1 MSHANNQKTSHQA
14 VFHRAFRPSFTS
26 AAALSIICPTA
37 CRPIYNRKMSV
48 TLAENASI
56 LTQAHLRDIRT
67 TTLPNG
73 LLVLTESMPHLRS
86 VAMGVWID
94 CGSRDESPQVNGISH
109 FIEHMVFKGTTTRS
123 ASQFA
128 REVDGIGGNL
138 DAFTGKETICFN
150 IKVLDENVPA
160 ALDLLTDLVLHPTFS
175 PDDIAK
181 EQGVILEEIKMDE
194 DNPDYLVHELF
205 TQNFWKNDALGRPIL
220 GTAKTVSSFNQQ
232 IVLSEYARRFTP
244 ANMVFT
250 AAGNLDHNDFV
261 SQVESA
267 FASLSASSNEK
278 IARPN
283 PPQTFPHITLKNK
296 KSLEQVQFCLAVP
309 APPVASP
316 ERYTAYLLNS
326 ILGGGMSSRL
336 FQSIREERGLAYS
349 IYSEL
354 NPFRDTGSLAVYAGC
369 STTNTREVL
378 ALTLA
383 ELTRIKRE
391 PVTAEELDRA
401 KNQIKGNMVLGLETS
416 GSRMSSLARQQMY
429 WGRFFSLDEITTQI
443 DRVTAPDIQR
453 LANDL
458 LHPDALALTLLG
470 NLGPLKL
477 TRPDLAC

>member
-1 MSHANNQKTSHQA
+1 M
-14 VFHRAFRPSFTS
+14 
-26 AAALSIICPTA
+26 
-37 CRPIYNRKMSV
+37 PISV
-48 TLAENASI
+48 PVAENAT
-56 LTQAHLRDIRT
+56 LNAPAPHLRDIRT

-86 VAMGVWID
+86 VAMGVWIN
-94 CGSRDESPQVNGISH
+94 CGSRDETPEVNGISH

-128 REVDGIGGNL
+128 REVDAIGGNL

-150 IKVLDENVPA
+150 LKVLDENVPA

-175 PDDIAK
+175 PEDIAK

-205 TQNFWKNDALGRPIL
+205 TQKFWPNDALGRPIL
-220 GTAKTVSSFNQQ
+220 GTAKTVSSFTQT
-232 IVLSEYARRFTP
+232 IVLDEYARRFTP

-250 AAGNLDHNDFV
+250 AAGNLDHDEFV
-261 SQVESA
+261 EQVAAA
-267 FASLSASSNEK
+267 FVSLSASSSEK

-283 PPQTFPHITLKNK
+283 PPQTFPHVTLKNK

-316 ERYTAYLLNS
+316 ARYTAYLLNS

-354 NPFRDTGSLAVYAGC
+354 NPFRDTGTLAVYAGC
-369 STTNTREVL
+369 AASNVEQVL
-378 ALTLA
+378 QLTLA
-383 ELTRIKRE
+383 EFTRVKNE
-391 PVTAEELDRA
+391 PVTDEELDRA

-429 WGRFFSLDEITTQI
+429 WGRFFSLDEITAEI
-443 DRVTAPDIQR
+443 DRVTPADIQR

-458 LHPDALALTLLG
+458 LDPGLLALTLLG
-470 NLGPLKL
+470 NLGTLKL
-477 TRPDLAC
+477 TRANLAC

>member
-1 MSHANNQKTSHQA
+1 M
-14 VFHRAFRPSFTS
+14 
-26 AAALSIICPTA
+26 
-37 CRPIYNRKMSV
+37 PISV
-48 TLAENASI
+48 PVAENATIS
-56 LTQAHLRDIRT
+56 ASAPHLRDIRV

-73 LLVLTESMPHLRS
+73 LLVLTERMPHLRS
-86 VAMGVWID
+86 VAMGMWID
-94 CGSRDESPQVNGISH
+94 CGSRDESPEVNGISH

-123 ASQFA
+123 AQQFA
-128 REVDGIGGNL
+128 REVDAIGGNL

-150 IKVLDENVPA
+150 LKVLDQNVPA

-175 PDDIAK
+175 PVDIAK

-205 TQNFWKNDALGRPIL
+205 TQNFWPNDALGRPIL
-220 GTAKTVSSFNQQ
+220 GTSNSVSSFTQP

-244 ANMVFT
+244 ANMVFS
-250 AAGNLDHNDFV
+250 AAGNLHHDDFV
-261 SQVESA
+261 AQAAAA
-267 FASLSASSNEK
+267 FASLSASSSEK

-283 PPQTFPHITLKNK
+283 PPRTTPHITVKRK

-316 ERYTAYLLNS
+316 TRYAAYLLNS

-354 NPFRDTGSLAVYAGC
+354 NPFRDTGSLAIYAGC
-369 STTNTREVL
+369 SPDNTRQVL
-378 ALTLA
+378 DLTLA
-383 ELTRIKRE
+383 ELAAIKRQVVR
-391 PVTAEELDRA
+391 PEELDRA
-401 KNQIKGNMVLGLETS
+401 KSQIKGNMILGLETS

-429 WGRFFSLDEITTQI
+429 WGRFFSLDEITAEI
-443 DRVTAPDIQR
+443 DRVTADDLQQ

-458 LHPDALALTLLG
+458 LQPESLALTLLG
-470 NLGPLKL
+470 NLGQLKPTRAML
-477 TRPDLAC
+477 TC